1 MNMSTATDARTDTI
15 ETPAAQAPT
24 PTTPSV
30 RERAKEAATGEGIHL
45 SDKAAAQIKEILAKD
60 NYPETMYL
68 YVAVKGGGCSGF
80 QYVLDL
86 RDEAN
91 QPADENDE
99 IFLSHGMPIVCN
111 FVSYEAGRLSGTLID
126 YHDSLTQSGFT
137 FNNPNAKHTCGCGS
151 SYSA

>member
-1 MNMSTATDARTDTI
+1 MSTAADARTDAVAPGNQ
-15 ETPAAQAPT
+15 TPSPAPT
-24 PTTPSV
+24 L
-30 RERAKEAATGEGIHL
+30 RQRAKEAPSGEGIHL
-45 SDKAAAQIKEILAKD
+45 SDKAAGQIKEIMTKD
-60 NYPETMYL
+60 NYPDTMYL

-86 RDEAN
+86 RDEAVA
-91 QPADENDE
+91 PADENDE
-99 IFLSHGMPIVCN
+99 VFLSHGIPIVCN

-126 YHDSLTQSGFT
+126 YHDGLMGAGFT